1 MKECPLETCFVPD
14 TTCALGHLLPKD
26 CSKWNGAEKPNAD
39 SSHSDDEIVL
49 PWSGSALGRSDIAFV
64 TGRRPPTMIAVLGP
78 ENAGKT
84 SLLAAWYLLIGRGAP
99 IGKRHA
105 FAGSFTLPGW
115 EAVAHTLQWMPGAP
129 PEFPPHTSTR
139 GTREQGLLHLAFR
152 EDRQRLRDYLFA
164 DAPGL
169 WFQRWAVNEEA
180 PDARGARWIVQNADA
195 FILTADCAALSGAD
209 RGSARGMLQLLARR
223 LGAISQGR
231 PVTLVWT
238 KSDIP
243 VATTMQATVRDAVR
257 SQIPNFAEVAVSMEA
272 PPGDTAG
279 VGRGLTELLRQ
290 TLQTRRLTRAL
301 PPSVANTEDPLFLFG
316 ARSR

>member
-1 MKECPLETCFVPD
+1 MKCPLENCFAPD
-14 TTCALGHLLPKD
+14 TTCALGHLLLKD
-26 CSKWNGAEKPNAD
+26 CARWNGAEKAD
-39 SSHSDDEIVL
+39 SEIPRNDDEIVL

-64 TGRRPPTMIAVLGP
+64 TGRRSPTTIGVFGP

-84 SLLAAWYLLIGRGAP
+84 SLLAAWYLLIGRGASVSQ
-99 IGKRHA
+99 RHD

-115 EAVAHTLQWMPGAP
+115 EAVARTMQWIPGTP
-129 PEFPPHTSTR
+129 PEFPAHTSTR

-152 EDRQRLRDYLFA
+152 EDGIRLRDYLFA

-195 FILTADCAALSGAD
+195 FILTADCAALSGPN
-209 RGSARGMLQLLARR
+209 RGSARASLQLLARR
-223 LGAISQGR
+223 LGANLRGR
-231 PVTLVWT
+231 PVSLVWT

-243 VATTMQATVRDAVR
+243 VASTMQTAVRDAVQ
-257 SQIPNFAEVAVSMEA
+257 SQIPNFEEFAVSMEA

-279 VGRGLTELLRQ
+279 VGMGLTNLLRQ
-290 TLQTRRLTRAL
+290 TLLVRRLTQAL
-301 PPSVANTEDPLFLFG
+301 PASRAKTDDPLFLFG
-316 ARSR
+316 TRP